1 MGTEDNLLHP
11 LLPEGN
17 CHKVAAHCQQSREI
31 ENSVQQ
37 QVNKESLKPKKTLF
51 LYVTTDLINF
61 YLAINT

>member
-37 QVNKESLKPKKTLF
+37 QVNKESLKPEKLCSYK
-51 LYVTTDLINF
+51 
-61 YLAINT
+61 